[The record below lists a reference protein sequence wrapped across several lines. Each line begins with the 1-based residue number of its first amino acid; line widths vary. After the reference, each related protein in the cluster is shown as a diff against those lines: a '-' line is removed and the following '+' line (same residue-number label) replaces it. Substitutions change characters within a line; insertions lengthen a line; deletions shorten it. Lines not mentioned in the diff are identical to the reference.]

1 MIELGNSSNGNSVKN
16 HDDDDYSNDATPSHE
31 VGSPD
36 GSYHTCLHGDV
47 HDSRDDDQVVEI
59 ILQFYRCDDD
69 KGLKLKMMIK
79 G

>member
-16 HDDDDYSNDATPSHE
+16 HDDDYSNDATPSHE

-36 GSYHTCLHGDV
+36 GSDHTCLHGDV

-59 ILQFYRCDDD
+59 IL
-69 KGLKLKMMIK
+69 
-79 G
+79 